1 MTGSADTIT
10 QTRTLSRRTFLRA
23 AATTAAVPA
32 GLSLAGCGGSDG
44 GSTKGALSFV
54 YMGDAEQQDQF
65 EKLFAEFN
73 KVHPEIELD
82 AQGIPSGNWATFA
95 NTVSTRIAG
104 GQVPDIVQI
113 ATEGQR
119 IFASKGLLEPLD
131 DFIAQDKKLVDDYF
145 ADINPNLVKWNTEYA
160 SHDGQTYYMPGGFN
174 TMCLYVNTE
183 IFAAAGVE
191 IPAEGTWTWDEFA
204 AAGERIKQKTGAFL
218 IPANSGYFT
227 DVMPWLTTN
236 GTSPLNADWSAA
248 TLDSPEAAEAAAF
261 VRDLVEA
268 GLAPEPGGQF
278 DAPSQMKQGKL
289 ATLGG
294 GRWPVID
301 LRRLGLVE
309 KTMVMAWPTRTGH
322 GSPIGWDAWPIMKAS
337 KNKEDAW
344 TFLKF
349 LISKEAASFFATLGG
364 TIVPARRSVA
374 ASPDFLDN
382 APAHSERLSEAVS
395 YATPI
400 PSPDRGAECQQV
412 IEEAWLKV
420 LSGNGAADETLAA
433 ANEKLGTLL

>member
-1 MTGSADTIT
+1 MPRATDIAPAP
-10 QTRTLSRRTFLRA
+10 TLSRRTFLRA
-23 AATTAAVPA
+23 AASAAAVPA
-32 GLSLAGCGGSDG
+32 GMSLAGCGGGSGG
-44 GSTKGALSFV
+44 GSEEGTLSFV

-65 EKLFAEFN
+65 KKLFAEFN
-73 KVHPEIELD
+73 KAHPEITLK

-131 DFIAQDKKLVDDYF
+131 EFIASDQDVVDDYF
-145 ADINPNLVKWNTEYA
+145 ADIDPNLVEWNTRYA

-183 IFAAAGVE
+183 IFAEAGVD
-191 IPAEGTWTWDEFA
+191 IPAEGTWSWDDFA
-204 AAGERIKQKTGAFL
+204 AAGEQIKARTGAFL
-218 IPANSGYFT
+218 VPAASGYFT

-236 GTSPLNADWSAA
+236 GTSPLNADWTEA
-248 TLDSPEAAEAAAF
+248 TLDTPEAAEAASF

-278 DAPSQMKQGKL
+278 DAATQMKQGKL

-301 LRRLGLVE
+301 LRRLELVDT
-309 KTMVMAWPTRTGH
+309 TMVLPWPTKAGN

-349 LISKEAASFFATLGG
+349 LISKDAATFFATLGG

-400 PSPDRGAECQQV
+400 PSPDRGAESQQA

-420 LSGNGAADETLAA
+420 LSGNGEPQDTLAA
-433 ANEKLGTLL
+433 ANEKLDGFL